1 MSKLSE
7 SKSKQFNS
15 KNSSNSKK
23 TKEKTKTLQKQ
34 HEEALNQA
42 QREIEQMESDALAK
56 MFDGNKK

>member
-7 SKSKQFNS
+7 NKSKQFNS
-15 KNSSNSKK
+15 NKSLNSKK
-23 TKEKTKTLQKQ
+23 VKEKTKDLQKQ

-42 QREIEQMESDALAK
+42 QREIEQMESEALAK